1 MTNKGIMAVAAG
13 LLIAF
18 PHDNAPLQVLQ
29 YLLVALSAGVTVTFF
44 AGGFVL
50 AAIQEE

>member
-1 MTNKGIMAVAAG
+1 LSAFIVLAGILV
-13 LLIAF
+13 AF

-29 YLLVALSAGVTVTFF
+29 YLLVALTAGVSVTFF

-50 AAIQEE
+50 AAIQDE

>member
-1 MTNKGIMAVAAG
+1 MIAGILV
-13 LLIAF
+13 AF
-18 PHDNAPLQVLQ
+18 PHDNAALQVLR
-29 YLLVALSAGVTVTFF
+29 YLLVALTAGVSVTFF